1 MLFDGRS
8 HVNRGADFG
17 TIARDCSQPALISAN
32 RATPESYENMEW
44 LWSVYREGDRWHV
57 LVHNEFHDAI
67 APTCQPGNP
76 FPGNPCWYNSVTYA
90 VSTDGARSFSKPGA
104 PAHTVAPAPNAWVP
118 PAPGVPADGFVE
130 GYFNPSNI
138 VQGKDGYYYSFLMA
152 IPFENWNQMQGL
164 CVFRTRTLGDP
175 SSWRAWDGSGF
186 NLRMTSPYVTG
197 QAAPVCAFLGGFV
210 IPSHLV
216 YDTYLERYMAV
227 ATSPGHLDVNGRPT
241 CGIFYAL
248 SADLVHWSGHGLV
261 VEASMPW
268 CPADPSSPGLLE
280 PVNVLYPSIVDHEDT
295 TVNFE
300 RAGRTPYLYYVRF
313 NGDNLDRDV
322 MRVPLTLTRTN

>member
-1 MLFDGRS
+1 M
-8 HVNRGADFG
+8 
-17 TIARDCSQPALISAN
+17 
-32 RATPESYENMEW
+32 
-44 LWSVYREGDRWHV
+44 
-57 LVHNEFHDAI
+57 
-67 APTCQPGNP
+67 
-76 FPGNPCWYNSVTYA
+76 
-90 VSTDGARSFSKPGA
+90 
-104 PAHTVAPAPNAWVP
+104 
-118 PAPGVPADGFVE
+118 
-130 GYFNPSNI
+130 
-138 VQGKDGYYYSFLMA
+138 
-152 IPFENWNQMQGL
+152 
-164 CVFRTRTLGDP
+164 
-175 SSWRAWDGSGF
+175 
-186 NLRMTSPYVTG
+186 
-197 QAAPVCAFLGGFV
+197 

-227 ATSPGHLDVNGRPT
+227 ATSPGELDVNGRPT

-268 CPADPSSPGLLE
+268 CAANTSSPGLLE

-313 NGDNLDRDV
+313 NGTNLDRDV